1 MSFVFN
7 YTKKMKLFKYNCT
20 KKIILV
26 LNFAFVILLSGCE
39 KKYTE
44 ITIQQELIS
53 DIEKLNQEVIEFQK
67 VVENNNDER
76 KIQNAFNKT
85 RLLYKKIEWA
95 VEYFTPNPGRFINGP
110 ALDELEVAENTFIP
124 PNGFQVIEELIF
136 PNYTVENKEE
146 LIRTIK
152 ILNGN
157 FKQVQQHLGAIEIS
171 NAHILDASKL
181 ELNRILA
188 LGITGFDSPIAF
200 QSIPEAK
207 SSLSSIGNLITK
219 MNFKSPES
227 IQCEK
232 EINSIISKAEKYCDA
247 TTDFKTFDRAL
258 FIKEFLNPISKKL
271 LAFQKINKIEKTNR
285 NSVVNPNATTIF
297 EKDAFN
303 VNAFIPSEEY
313 QYSKDKAELGK
324 KLFYENSLSD
334 NKTRNCSSCH
344 NPEKA
349 FTDGLKTNQSL
360 NGGQLSRNTPTLTYS
375 SLQNAQFWDM
385 RQLDLEKQS
394 LDVIHNKDE
403 MHGNVA
409 NAIQILNKDAEYQ
422 KLFRKAFPKST
433 RIEEWQVQNSLASYI
448 RSLNAFDSR
457 FDNYMRGESDDFTE
471 EEKLGFNVFAGKA
484 KCATCHFIP
493 LFNGTVPPSY
503 QKTEQEVIGTP
514 ADKNGKKISSDLGR
528 YAQYEMAQLK
538 NAFKTPSLRNV
549 AVTAPYMH
557 NGVFSTLEE
566 VVDFYNKGGGVGL
579 GIPVENQTL
588 PSDKLELTPKETKAL
603 VAFMKTLT
611 DKKFQH

>member
-1 MSFVFN
+1 
-7 YTKKMKLFKYNCT
+7 MKLFKINCS
-20 KKIILV
+20 KIVVLSLNLV
-26 LNFAFVILLSGCE
+26 LAILLFGCE

-44 ITIQQELIS
+44 ITIQQELVS
-53 DIEKLNQEVIEFQK
+53 DIEKLNQEVVEFQK
-67 VVENNNDER
+67 VVENNNDKR
-76 KIQNAFNKT
+76 KVQNAFYKT
-85 RLLYKKIEWA
+85 RLSYKKIEWA
-95 VEYFTPNPGRFINGP
+95 VEYFTPNPARFINGP

-136 PNYTVENKEE
+136 PNYTIENKEE
-146 LIRTIK
+146 LLRTIK

-157 FKQVQQHLGAIEIS
+157 FKQVQQHLGAIIIS
-171 NAHILDASKL
+171 NSHILDASKL
-181 ELNRILA
+181 EINRILA

-207 SSLSSIGNLITK
+207 SSLSSIGNLLSK

-227 IQCEK
+227 VQCEK
-232 EINSIISKAEKYCDA
+232 EIKTLISQAGKYCD
-247 TTDFKTFDRAL
+247 TNTDFKTFDRAS

-271 LAFQKINKIEKTNR
+271 VAFQKINKIEKTNR
-285 NSVVNPNATTIF
+285 NSVINPNASTIF

-313 QYSKDKAELGK
+313 QYSKEKAELGE
-324 KLFYENSLSD
+324 KLFYENSFSD
-334 NKTRNCSSCH
+334 SKTRSCSSCH

-360 NGGQLSRNTPTLTYS
+360 SGGHLSRNTPTLTYA

-409 NAIQILNKDAEYQ
+409 NAIQILNKDVEYQ
-422 KLFRKAFPKST
+422 KLFKKAFPQSKK
-433 RIEEWQVQNSLASYI
+433 IEEWQVQNSLASYI

-457 FDNYMRGESDDFTE
+457 FDNYMRGESDDFTDE
-471 EEKLGFNVFAGKA
+471 EILGFNVFAGKA

-514 ADKNGKKISSDLGR
+514 ADKNGKKISPDLGR
-528 YAQYEMAQLK
+528 YLQYEMPQLR
-538 NAFKTPSLRNV
+538 NAFKTPTLRNV

-557 NGVFSTLEE
+557 NGVYSTLEE

-579 GIPVENQTL
+579 GIAVENQTL
-588 PSDKLELTPKETKAL
+588 PSDELELTPKEVKDL

-611 DKKFQH
+611 DKEFQK

>member
-1 MSFVFN
+1 
-7 YTKKMKLFKYNCT
+7 MKLFKNNYT
-20 KKIILV
+20 KIRFFV
-26 LNFAFVILLSGCE
+26 LSLTVVILLFGCE
-39 KKYTE
+39 KKYIE
-44 ITIQQELIS
+44 LSIQQELIS
-53 DIEKLNQEVIEFQK
+53 DIEKLNQEVLAFQK
-67 VVENNNDER
+67 IVAQSNDEK
-76 KIQNAFNKT
+76 KIQKAFNTT
-85 RLLYKKIEWA
+85 RLSYKKIEWA
-95 VEYFTPNPGRFINGP
+95 VEYFTPNPARFVNGP

-124 PNGFQVIEELIF
+124 PNGFQVIEEFIF
-136 PNYTVENKEE
+136 PNYTVESKED

-157 FKQVQQHLGAIEIS
+157 LKQIKQHLSAITIS
-171 NAHILDASKL
+171 NAHILDASKM
-181 ELNRILA
+181 EINRILA

-207 SSLSSIGNLITK
+207 NSLSSIGNLIAK
-219 MNFKSPES
+219 MNFKDSKSVE
-227 IQCEK
+227 CEK
-232 EINSIISKAEKYCDA
+232 EIKALISQAGNYCDSN
-247 TTDFKTFDRAL
+247 TDFKTFDRAY
-258 FIKEFLNPISKKL
+258 FIKKFLNPISQKVV
-271 LAFQKINKIEKTNR
+271 AFQKINRIENSNR
-285 NSVVNPNATTIF
+285 NSVVSPKAITIF
-297 EKDAFN
+297 EKGAFD

-313 QYSKDKAELGK
+313 RYSEEKAVLGK
-324 KLFYENSLSD
+324 ELFYENSFS
-334 NKTRNCSSCH
+334 NSKTRNCSSCH

-349 FTDGLKTNQSL
+349 FTDGLKTNLSL
-360 NGGQLSRNTPTLTYS
+360 NGSQLSRNTPMLTYA

-409 NAIQILNKDAEYQ
+409 NAIQLLNKDVEYK
-422 KLFRKAFPKST
+422 KLFKKAFPKSKK
-433 RIEEWQVQNSLASYI
+433 IEEWQVQNALASYI
-448 RSLNAFDSR
+448 RSLNAFDSK
-457 FDNYMRGESDDFTE
+457 FDNYMRGNSDDFTA
-471 EEKLGFNVFAGKA
+471 EEKLGFNLFAGKA

-514 ADKNGKKISSDLGR
+514 ADKDGKKISPDLGR
-528 YAQYEMAQLK
+528 YVQYQMPQLK

-557 NGVFSTLEE
+557 NGVFSSLEE

-579 GIPVENQTL
+579 GIAVENQTL
-588 PSDKLELTPKETKAL
+588 PTDKLDLTPKEIKAL

-611 DKKFQH
+611 DKEYQH

>member
-1 MSFVFN
+1 
-7 YTKKMKLFKYNCT
+7 MKLFKYNCT
-20 KKIILV
+20 NKIILV

-53 DIEKLNQEVIEFQK
+53 DVEKLNQVVVDFQK

-85 RLLYKKIEWA
+85 RLSYKKIEWA
-95 VEYFTPNPGRFINGP
+95 VEYFTPNPARFINGP

-136 PNYTVENKEE
+136 PNYTVESKEE

-157 FKQVQQHLGAIEIS
+157 FKQVQQHFGAVEIS

-207 SSLSSIGNLITK
+207 SSLSSIGKLLSK

-227 IQCEK
+227 IQCQN
-232 EINSIISKAEKYCDA
+232 EINAIISQAGKYCDA
-247 TTDFKTFDRAL
+247 NADFKTFDRAF

-271 LAFQKINKIEKTNR
+271 VIFQKINKIEKTNR
-285 NSVVNPNATTIF
+285 NSVVKPNSSTIF
-297 EKDAFN
+297 EKEAFN
-303 VNAFIPSEEY
+303 ANAFIPSEEY
-313 QYSKDKAELGK
+313 QYSKEKAELGK

-334 NKTRNCSSCH
+334 SKTRSCFSCH

-360 NGGQLSRNTPTLTYS
+360 NGGQLSRNTPTLTYA

-394 LDVIHNKDE
+394 LDVINNKDE
-403 MHGNVA
+403 MHGNIA
-409 NAIQILNKDAEYQ
+409 NAIQILNKDGEYQ
-422 KLFRKAFPKST
+422 KLFKKAFPKSKK
-433 RIEEWQVQNSLASYI
+433 IEEWQVQNSLASYI

-457 FDNYMRGESDDFTE
+457 FDNYMRGESDDFTD

-514 ADKNGKKISSDLGR
+514 ADKNGKKISPDLGR
-528 YAQYEMAQLK
+528 YAQYEMPQLK

-566 VVDFYNKGGGVGL
+566 VIDFYNKGGGVGL

-611 DKKFQH
+611 DKEFQH